1 MSSYDIESPRKTPGL
16 VGLVGLVGLTSGLRS
31 ARSASVAAV
40 SVALLPA
47 IFLAG
52 CTSSHPNATA
62 PSSAPGSGL
71 ASSSGPATPLS
82 SAPASASPAVSS
94 AASSLPTPISSTV
107 PGAAPV
113 ANIEAP
119 ATKSGFQIRL
129 HRGSILKVDPQQ
141 AKAGSTIAFALV
153 PAGSSL
159 VAPISG
165 FPGYFTGA
173 ADGVVN
179 ITVTQDGAAI
189 GSLSVTVW
197 G

>member
-1 MSSYDIESPRKTPGL
+1 
-16 VGLVGLVGLTSGLRS
+16 
-31 ARSASVAAV
+31 
-40 SVALLPA
+40 
-47 IFLAG
+47 
-52 CTSSHPNATA
+52 
-62 PSSAPGSGL
+62 
-71 ASSSGPATPLS
+71 
-82 SAPASASPAVSS
+82 
-94 AASSLPTPISSTV
+94 
-107 PGAAPV
+107 V

-141 AKAGSTIAFALV
+141 AKAGSTIAFVLV

-159 VAPISG
+159 VTPIAG
-165 FPGYFTGA
+165 FPGYYTGA

>member
-1 MSSYDIESPRKTPGL
+1 MSSCDIESPRAPRA
-16 VGLVGLVGLTSGLRS
+16 VTSGLRS
-31 ARSASVAAV
+31 VRSTSIAVV
-40 SVALLPA
+40 SVAVLPV

-62 PSSAPGSGL
+62 QSSAPGSGA
-71 ASSSGPATPLS
+71 ASSSGPATALS
-82 SAPASASPAVSS
+82 SAPVSASPAVSS
-94 AASSLPTPISSTV
+94 AAASLPPPISSAV

-159 VAPISG
+159 VTPVSG
-165 FPGYFTGA
+165 FPGYYTGA